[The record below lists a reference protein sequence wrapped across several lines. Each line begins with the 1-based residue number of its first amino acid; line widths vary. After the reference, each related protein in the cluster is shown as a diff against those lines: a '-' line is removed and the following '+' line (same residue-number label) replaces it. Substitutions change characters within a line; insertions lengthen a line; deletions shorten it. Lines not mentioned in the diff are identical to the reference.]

1 MLSGVVETT
10 FKFGTANIGIVFGT
24 AKRKMRKFA
33 EMITIMTEREQ
44 LAEEIEGLGD
54 GLTIGGFTITDLNEV
69 SLRKYC
75 VEKIISTGLLSRDI
89 NETVRRADT
98 LYRYISNGET
108 DTK

>member
-1 MLSGVVETT
+1 
-10 FKFGTANIGIVFGT
+10 
-24 AKRKMRKFA
+24 MRKFA

-54 GLTIGGFTITDLNEV
+54 GLTIGGFTITDPNEV

-89 NETVRRADT
+89 NETVRRADI
-98 LYRYISNGET
+98 LFRYISNGET

>member
-1 MLSGVVETT
+1 MPCGYEYHIKVWHCKYRNSFWNGKE
-10 FKFGTANIGIVFGT
+10 
-24 AKRKMRKFA
+24 KMRKFA
-33 EMITIMTEREQ
+33 EKITVMTEREQ

-54 GLTIGGFTITDLNEV
+54 GLTIGGFTITDPNEV

>member
-1 MLSGVVETT
+1 
-10 FKFGTANIGIVFGT
+10 
-24 AKRKMRKFA
+24 
-33 EMITIMTEREQ
+33 MTEREQ

-54 GLTIGGFTITDLNEV
+54 GLTIGGFTITDPNEV

-75 VEKIISTGLLSRDI
+75 VEKIISTGLLSHDI
-89 NETVRRADT
+89 NETVRRADI

>member
-1 MLSGVVETT
+1 MIIFVE
-10 FKFGTANIGIVFGT
+10 K
-24 AKRKMRKFA
+24 
-33 EMITIMTEREQ
+33 ITIMTEREQ

-54 GLTIGGFTITDLNEV
+54 GLTIGGFTITDPNEV

-75 VEKIISTGLLSRDI
+75 VEKIISTGLLSHDI